1 MLSITKRYTNEEL
14 IVLLLNHMSFPNGV
28 NDQITDA
35 VTQTIQAMISSDE
48 SWLELLQRREQRVT
62 EATLEALEKNPI

>member
-35 VTQTIQAMISSDE
+35 VTQTIQAMIRSDE
-48 SWLELLQRREQRVT
+48 SWFELLQRREQRIT
-62 EATLEALEKNPI
+62 ENTLDALEKNPI